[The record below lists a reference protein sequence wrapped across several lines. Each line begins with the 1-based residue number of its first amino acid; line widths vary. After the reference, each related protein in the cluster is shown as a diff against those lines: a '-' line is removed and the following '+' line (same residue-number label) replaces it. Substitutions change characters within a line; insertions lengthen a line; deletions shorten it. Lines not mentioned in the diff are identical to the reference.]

1 MIFMLI
7 CRQYAMLAGYLPFDD
22 DPANPEGDNI
32 NLLYKYITTT
42 PLTFPEYVTPHARD
56 LLRRILVPDP
66 RQRADL
72 FEVARHSWLSDF
84 AHVVAQVTSSTT
96 TVGQIATSAVVI
108 DQEPPQLFRSASVRE
123 PAKTQP
129 SNISPVGA
137 LSHQGKIDPE
147 QANEKA
153 KAPRDPKR
161 RTVQVE
167 YVAPQRQ
174 TVRGE
179 ALPPVSLPAGE
190 GTASSADQTRTR
202 ARAGTEGPELISSQ
216 SRVGPPTSKPL
227 PQNPV
232 QNTRQGPT
240 YQSGMAGT
248 QQRPSSSQRD
258 MAPPARPPK
267 DFPRSVSDSAGA
279 FGQYPSSTT
288 TRPTTGGSMTSTA
301 QGRLPSR
308 GNSYSQPLAPTVA
321 ATNAQGRLAQPKN
334 GKQYNISAPIPQ
346 TEVYSQSESIGI
358 PSTQQYDIQPSAV
371 RDPTR
376 GHKRSNTFGNFFR
389 TGSISGGR
397 SQPQSPGEPQRDKR
411 YPPTSMKAP
420 IAADSPRQS
429 TDSRRPSLSFG
440 RKNSDLGKD
449 KEPTRQE
456 KPRRFSLLPA
466 SFSLKSFT
474 STGSGKDQADMRPVS
489 ERRQSSSLQQAPGSQ
504 GQSRPRTMAYDRG
517 QNAGNTS
524 RQEENAAGGYDG
536 QRERFRETPT
546 QRGSRNEKLP
556 GTLQQ
561 SQYISAQYHSQP
573 DLYPPPRP
581 PQPGQSYLGT
591 PTESEISLGPRR
603 ERPVYPQGFNSY
615 EEDLPRISMQQ
626 GRSGRPGVLQKS
638 NRKFADAYDQEGGGH
653 HAGSSG
659 AAKRVMDFFRRRG
672 KARAGEERG

>member
-1 MIFMLI
+1 
-7 CRQYAMLAGYLPFDD
+7 MLAGYLPFDD

-96 TVGQIATSAVVI
+96 TVGQIATATIPSEQQ
-108 DQEPPQLFRSASVRE
+108 DPPQLFRSASVRE

-129 SNISPVGA
+129 SNMSPVGA

-147 QANEKA
+147 QVNEKS

-167 YVAPQRQ
+167 YVAPQSQ
-174 TVRGE
+174 TARGE
-179 ALPPVSLPAGE
+179 ALPPLSSPAVEQSAPAPSVS
-190 GTASSADQTRTR
+190 QTRTR
-202 ARAGTEGPELISSQ
+202 ARAGTEGPEAVSSHYTAIP
-216 SRVGPPTSKPL
+216 STSKPL
-227 PQNPV
+227 PQDPS
-232 QNTRQGPT
+232 QTTRQGPL
-240 YQSGMAGT
+240 YQSST
-248 QQRPSSSQRD
+248 TRSQQRPSSSQRD

-267 DFPRSVSDSAGA
+267 DFPRSVSDSTNA
-279 FGQYPSSTT
+279 FGQIASSSS

-321 ATNAQGRLAQPKN
+321 VTNAQGRLAQPKN

-346 TEVYSQSESIGI
+346 PDPYPQNESIGT
-358 PSTQQYDIQPSAV
+358 PSTQQYEPPTLAA
-371 RDPTR
+371 RDTSR
-376 GHKRSNTFGNFFR
+376 GHKRSNTLGNFFR

-397 SQPQSPGEPQRDKR
+397 SQPQSPGEPQREKR

-420 IAADSPRQS
+420 IASDSPRQS
-429 TDSRRPSLSFG
+429 TDSRRPSFGFG
-440 RKNSDLGKD
+440 RKNSDLR
-449 KEPTRQE
+449 KESDIPKQE

-466 SFSLKSFT
+466 SFSFKSFT
-474 STGSGKDQADMRPVS
+474 STGSGKDQADSRPAS
-489 ERRQSSSLQQAPGSQ
+489 EWRQSSSMQQAPASR
-504 GQSRPRTMAYDRG
+504 GQSRPQTMAYNHG
-517 QNAGNTS
+517 QNGGNS
-524 RQEENAAGGYDG
+524 FRQEENIPSGYDG
-536 QRERFRETPT
+536 QRD
-546 QRGSRNEKLP
+546 RNWEA
-556 GTLQQ
+556 
-561 SQYISAQYHSQP
+561 SAQGRRNDPVSPNLSQNQYGSPSYHSQP
-573 DLYPPPRP
+573 NLYPPPKP

-603 ERPVYPQGFNSY
+603 ERPLYPQGFNDY
-615 EEDLPRISMQQ
+615 EEEPPRASMQQ
-626 GRSGRPGVLQKS
+626 PRSGRPGVLQKN
-638 NRKFADAYDQEGGGH
+638 NRRFADAYEQDGGGH

-672 KARAGEERG
+672 RARAGDERV

>member
-1 MIFMLI
+1 
-7 CRQYAMLAGYLPFDD
+7 MLAGYLPFDD

-96 TVGQIATSAVVI
+96 TVSQIATAAVST
-108 DQEPPQLFRSASVRE
+108 DQQEPPQLFRSASVRE
-123 PAKTQP
+123 PAKSQP
-129 SNISPVGA
+129 SNMSPVGA
-137 LSHQGKIDPE
+137 LSHQGKIDPG
-147 QANEKA
+147 QANEKT

-179 ALPPVSLPAGE
+179 ALPPINSPTTDAVT
-190 GTASSADQTRTR
+190 TAPPTNQIRTR
-202 ARAGTEGPELISSQ
+202 ARAGTEGPEIVSSQ
-216 SRVGPPTSKPL
+216 YGAGPLTSKPL
-227 PQNPV
+227 PQDPSQNIRQNPV
-232 QNTRQGPT
+232 
-240 YQSGMAGT
+240 YQSGT
-248 QQRPSSSQRD
+248 SRSQQRPSSSQRE
-258 MAPPARPPK
+258 MAPPTRPPK
-267 DFPRSVSDSAGA
+267 DFPRSVSDSTSA
-279 FGQYPSSTT
+279 FGHMPSSAT
-288 TRPTTGGSMTSTA
+288 TRPTTGSSMTSTA

-346 TEVYSQSESIGI
+346 AEPYSQNESIGM
-358 PSTQQYDIQPSAV
+358 PSTQQYDAQTSVA
-371 RDPTR
+371 RDPAR
-376 GHKRSNTFGNFFR
+376 GHKRSNTLGNFFR

-397 SQPQSPGEPQRDKR
+397 SQPQSPGEPPREKK

-429 TDSRRPSLSFG
+429 TDSRRPSFSFG
-440 RKNSDLGKD
+440 RKNSDLRKD
-449 KEPTRQE
+449 SDLSRQE

-466 SFSLKSFT
+466 SFSFKSFT
-474 STGSGKDQADMRPVS
+474 STGSSRDQADTRPVS
-489 ERRQSSSLQQAPGSQ
+489 ERRQSSSLQQAPASRGQSQPKTMAYNQ
-504 GQSRPRTMAYDRG
+504 GQSG
-517 QNAGNTS
+517 GNGY
-524 RQEENAAGGYDG
+524 RQEDNIPGGYDG
-536 QRERFRETPT
+536 QRERFRDSPA
-546 QRGSRNEKLP
+546 QRGSRNEAP
-556 GTLQQ
+556 SGNLQQ
-561 SQYISAQYHSQP
+561 SQYSSPQYDSQP

-603 ERPVYPQGFNSY
+603 ERPIYPQGFNSY
-615 EEDLPRISMQQ
+615 EEEQSRVSMQQ
-626 GRSGRPGVLQKS
+626 SRSGRPGVLQKN
-638 NRKFADAYDQEGGGH
+638 NRKFADAYNQEGRGS

-659 AAKRVMDFFRRRG
+659 AARRVMDFFRRRG